1 MTGYVRVDTS
11 NNIADGNIISAAD
24 LDGEFD
30 GVQSAFNAN
39 SGHTHGG
46 AIGEGAPITKIG
58 PSNDVTASTTVLAP
72 KTTATVSLG
81 TSSLKFKDLHL
92 SGDAVIA
99 GVVTAVL
106 TSSTGLPIVAGTTGT
121 LSVGRGGTGST
132 TLTLNN
138 VLLGNGTDAL
148 QAVAPGTSGN
158 LLTSN
163 GTTWTSSPPAAASFP
178 AAGIAVST
186 GTAWD
191 TSKAT
196 PTGVIVGDTDT
207 QTLTNKTLGGVVLN
221 DGYTEEVFA
230 VTGTTPALSPTNG
243 SIQTWTLS
251 ASSTPTA
258 GTWAAGQSMTLMVN
272 DSSSS
277 YTVTWTSLPV
287 VWVGGTAPTL
297 APSSGYTIIVLWK
310 VGTTIYG
317 ALTGQVV

>member
-11 NNIADGNIISAAD
+11 NNIADGNVISAAD

-30 GVQSAFNAN
+30 GVQSAFNAT

-46 AIGEGAPITKIG
+46 AVGEGAPITKIG
-58 PSNDVTASTTVLAP
+58 PGNDVTVSNTLLAP

-81 TSSLKFKDLHL
+81 SVGLKFKDLNL
-92 SGDAVIA
+92 SGDAVIGGA
-99 GVVTAVL
+99 ITATL
-106 TSSTGLPIVAGTTGT
+106 TNATGLPIAAGTTGT
-121 LSVGRGGTGST
+121 LPVNRGGTGST

-138 VLLGNGTDAL
+138 VVLGNGTDPV
-148 QAVAPGTSGN
+148 QVVAPGTAGN

-163 GTTWTSSPPAAASFP
+163 GTTWSSSPPATATYP
-178 AAGIAVST
+178 GAGIAVST
-186 GTAWD
+186 GTAWT
-191 TSKAT
+191 TSYTTSGSGTVVPLAT
-196 PTGVIVGDTDT
+196 GASMSG
-207 QTLTNKTLGGVVLN
+207 LTLN

-258 GTWAAGQSMTLMVN
+258 GTWAAGQSITLMVN

-297 APSSGYTIIVLWK
+297 APASGFTVIVLWK